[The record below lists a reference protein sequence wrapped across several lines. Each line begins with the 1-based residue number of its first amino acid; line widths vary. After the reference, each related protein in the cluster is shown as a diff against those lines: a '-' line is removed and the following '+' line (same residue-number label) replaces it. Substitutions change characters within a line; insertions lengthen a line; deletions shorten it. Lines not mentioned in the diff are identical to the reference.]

1 MQTAIGIIF
10 LLFAICFVAIIIE
23 ESFLGGRRRRKLE
36 RQRRQ
41 KLEENSTNKPHG
53 KEPDHAPDTRH

>member
-41 KLEENSTNKPHG
+41 ELEENTNKPHG